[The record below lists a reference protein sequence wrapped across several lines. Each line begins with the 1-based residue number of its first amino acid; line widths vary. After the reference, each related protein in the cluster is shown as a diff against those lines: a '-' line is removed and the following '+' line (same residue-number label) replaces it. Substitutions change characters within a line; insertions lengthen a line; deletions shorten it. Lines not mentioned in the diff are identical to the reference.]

1 VANDRERRGEP
12 LKLLVVDVVEKG
24 QSITDTSVAYRED
37 QPTAV
42 QVLSGLRQAVPRAV
56 CG

>member
-1 VANDRERRGEP
+1 VADNRERRGEP